1 MKLASLS
8 EIKDEFPETASSNM
22 SLNQNDAQ
30 MEMLSSPS
38 LQPKSEFGLFHQQK
52 HGKFCIPLDTECV
65 SALPFTA
72 ETNSVTIQL
81 CMLAS

>member
-22 SLNQNDAQ
+22 SLNQNDAP

-38 LQPKSEFGLFHQQK
+38 LQPKFCIPL
-52 HGKFCIPLDTECV
+52 GKFCITLDTECV

-72 ETNSVTIQL
+72 ETNSL
-81 CMLAS
+81 YG